1 MWSGR
6 IALII
11 IRPINLSITAK
22 RQLNVNLKLG
32 SHCSSNNELLSH
44 YTETYIFDILQI
56 SRALLTILIKQ
67 PMAVTLENHDHG
79 RGRHRR

>member
-32 SHCSSNNELLSH
+32 SHCSNNELLSH
-44 YTETYIFDILQI
+44 YTEITLPVLFSQVVLQKRIF
-56 SRALLTILIKQ
+56 
-67 PMAVTLENHDHG
+67 
-79 RGRHRR
+79 